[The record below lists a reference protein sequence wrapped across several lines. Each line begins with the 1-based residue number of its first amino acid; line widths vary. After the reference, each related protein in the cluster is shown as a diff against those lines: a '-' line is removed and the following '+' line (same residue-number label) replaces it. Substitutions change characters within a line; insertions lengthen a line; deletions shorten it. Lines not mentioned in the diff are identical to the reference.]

1 MNLLRTICI
10 KHADGRIVEGE
21 LLSEIRIPNEH
32 HPFERVSDFH
42 IRAIAH
48 FQPIQAKMLSG
59 VVLSMTPSRVEAKV
73 GDKALPPL
81 VTIESADQIW
91 ETFWADISG
100 ITTPQR

>member
-1 MNLLRTICI
+1 
-10 KHADGRIVEGE
+10 
-21 LLSEIRIPNEH
+21 
-32 HPFERVSDFH
+32 
-42 IRAIAH
+42 
-48 FQPIQAKMLSG
+48 MLSG